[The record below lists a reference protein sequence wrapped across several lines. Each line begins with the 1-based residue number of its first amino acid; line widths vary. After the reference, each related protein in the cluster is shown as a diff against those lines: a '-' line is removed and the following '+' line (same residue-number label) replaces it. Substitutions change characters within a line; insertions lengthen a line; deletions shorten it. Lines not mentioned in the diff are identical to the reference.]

1 MFWFRYALLGLL
13 VSLSAVVGMR
23 PSEAQTG
30 AASRGAAEAG
40 ARNAPTA
47 AANGEGVKAA
57 HINNWTVGIA
67 AGLLEGSFIRF
78 ASELAKALDDGEN
91 LRILPIVTY
100 GAVENIAD
108 LLYLKGVDIAITHA
122 DVFDLYKKSGEA
134 KNVEQRINYISQMHN
149 TEFYVLARSDIN
161 SLQDLEGKK
170 VGFHVKGSGPSVTGP
185 MIFERLGIHVE
196 PVYINHTFA
205 IEKMKSGEIAAL
217 FQLGAKP
224 NDLLAKL
231 KPEPGLHFVPLNWGP
246 KFSDYYLPAK
256 LTHDDYPNLIAPG
269 DSVET
274 LAVPVVLA
282 VYNWPKN
289 SDRFR
294 RVERFVHYYFER
306 FDKLKQP
313 SFHPKWKEINLAAR
327 VPGWVRYPV
336 ADEVLAAT
344 AAKDPVAVGPAG
356 PPARAAGPP
365 ARAAGPPAR
374 AAGPAETVAGRSNG
388 DTTALSNSPLFQEFL
403 EWRQKNQKNQ

>member
-1 MFWFRYALLGLL
+1 MFRFRYGLLGLL
-13 VSLSAVVGMR
+13 VWLSAVLVVAMR
-23 PSEAQTG
+23 PSGAQTG
-30 AASRGAAEAG
+30 AASRGGAEA
-40 ARNAPTA
+40 RNPPTA
-47 AANGEGVKAA
+47 AANGESVKAA
-57 HINNWTVGIA
+57 HINNWTLGVA

-108 LLYLKGVDIAITHA
+108 LLYLKGVDVAITHA

-149 TEFYVLARSDIN
+149 TEFYVLARSDIK

-196 PVYINHTFA
+196 PVYINHTLA
-205 IEKMKSGEIAAL
+205 IEKMKTGEIAAI

-246 KFSDYYLPAK
+246 KFSDYYLPTA
-256 LTHDDYPNLIAPG
+256 LTHDDYPNLIASG
-269 DSVET
+269 DSVDT

-282 VYNWPKN
+282 VYNWPRN

-327 VPGWVRYPV
+327 VPGWIRYPV
-336 ADEVLAAT
+336 AEEVLAAT
-344 AAKDPVAVGPAG
+344 AAKEPVAARPVGS
-356 PPARAAGPP
+356 PARAAGPP
-365 ARAAGPPAR
+365 
-374 AAGPAETVAGRSNG
+374 ETVAGRSNG
-388 DTTALSNSPLFQEFL
+388 NTTALTNSPLFQEFL